1 MKSNQFKQMET
12 IFKSCSTLNIQT
24 VMNYS
29 GTNYESNL
37 DKHRTIMTAQQGAR
51 FIFIKLT
58 RT

>member
-1 MKSNQFKQMET
+1 MRSNQFKQMET
-12 IFKSCSTLNIQT
+12 ILKSCSTFNIQI

-51 FIFIKLT
+51 FILIKLT

>member
-12 IFKSCSTLNIQT
+12 ILKSCSTFNFQT

-29 GTNYESNL
+29 GTNDESNL
-37 DKHRTIMTAQQGAR
+37 DKHRTIMAAQQGAR
-51 FIFIKLT
+51 FILIKLT